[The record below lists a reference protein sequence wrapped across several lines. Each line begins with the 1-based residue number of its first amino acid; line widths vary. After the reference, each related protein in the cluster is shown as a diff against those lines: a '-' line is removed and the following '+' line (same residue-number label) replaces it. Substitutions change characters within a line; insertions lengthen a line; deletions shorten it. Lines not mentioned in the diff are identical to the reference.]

1 MSIDQ
6 IFQLG
11 DDALQNL
18 FDVIIPPFPGALDPI
33 SVNFR
38 VQNFT
43 IPATGV
49 ETYEIHYKT
58 QKATKP
64 SGKITMPNEF
74 SFDFRADKYW
84 LIYNGFKN
92 WKNIVAHTKLG
103 TMTEDVRIGQ
113 IRSNIRVPI
122 TIISTDAN
130 GIPTGGRWIFEG
142 SFIQELGEVGFD
154 YTVGDPVTV
163 SITMGFLVLND
174 TFPLT

>member
-1 MSIDQ
+1 MSIEHV
-6 IFQLG
+6 FNLG

-18 FDVIIPPFPGALDPI
+18 FDVIIPPFPGALDPV

-43 IPATGV
+43 IPETGV

-64 SGKITMPNEF
+64 SGKIAMPNEF
-74 SFDFRADKYW
+74 SFEFRADKYW

-92 WKNIVAHTKLG
+92 WKNIIAHTKTG
-103 TMTEDVRIGQ
+103 AMAEDVKMGQ
-113 IRSNIRVPI
+113 TSSIRRPV
-122 TIISTDAN
+122 TVISTDAN
-130 GIPTGGRWIFEG
+130 GIPTGGRWVFEG
-142 SFIQELGEVGFD
+142 AFIQSLGEVGFD
-154 YTVGDPVTV
+154 YTAGEPLTISV
-163 SITMGFLVLND
+163 TMGFLVLDD

>member
-1 MSIDQ
+1 
-6 IFQLG
+6 
-11 DDALQNL
+11 
-18 FDVIIPPFPGALDPI
+18 
-33 SVNFR
+33 
-38 VQNFT
+38 
-43 IPATGV
+43 
-49 ETYEIHYKT
+49 
-58 QKATKP
+58 
-64 SGKITMPNEF
+64 
-74 SFDFRADKYW
+74 
-84 LIYNGFKN
+84 
-92 WKNIVAHTKLG
+92 
-103 TMTEDVRIGQ
+103 MTEDVRIGQ